1 MEWVHCS
8 YTESFNC
15 TSLGTFCFVML
26 MKFLFDLLS
35 QCILASTT
43 LSSAPGGPFDSGATT
58 AFLGSKPGFFWS
70 SECICICLLV
80 VFFPYLCLYHVT
92 IQSIP
97 VLVPCLYGAQK
108 VTPGWAWGLCMGQ
121 KAPECL
127 EISIKISML
136 YFFLLRNIPAVGL
149 LHAEVRNPCE
159 SVFTPCVLII
169 KVLQVLFDCFDV
181 SSFLSDAFWLPFWF
195 RDKVRRK
202 IAIYLWRVELA
213 EKWVSSAQFWLEGCP
228 CVITPAELLERKGSC
243 ISCNCYCHSSQKELS
258 HFKLEEQDC
267 SCCGAVMGLGTRSE
281 G

>member
-1 MEWVHCS
+1 MAWVHCS

-108 VTPGWAWGLCMGQ
+108 VTPGWAWGLCMRQ

-136 YFFLLRNIPAVGL
+136 YFFLLSNIPAVGL
-149 LHAEVRNPCE
+149 PTCWSKESMWKCLHSMCAYYQSPSGFVWL
-159 SVFTPCVLII
+159 FWCVQFFIWCLLVTFLIQGQSP
-169 KVLQVLFDCFDV
+169 KKDCH
-181 SSFLSDAFWLPFWF
+181 LLM
-195 RDKVRRK
+195 
-202 IAIYLWRVELA
+202 
-213 EKWVSSAQFWLEGCP
+213 EG
-228 CVITPAELLERKGSC
+228 
-243 ISCNCYCHSSQKELS
+243 
-258 HFKLEEQDC
+258 
-267 SCCGAVMGLGTRSE
+267 GAGREMG
-281 G
+281 